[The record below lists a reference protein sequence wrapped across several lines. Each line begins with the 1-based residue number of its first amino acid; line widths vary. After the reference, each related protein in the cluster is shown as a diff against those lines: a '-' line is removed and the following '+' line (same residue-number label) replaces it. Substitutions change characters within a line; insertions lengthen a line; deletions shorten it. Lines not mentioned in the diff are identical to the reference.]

1 MSTCQIIR
9 RWDNGDII
17 YTGEHADL
25 LEAVEHCARSGV
37 SLYRAYLRRAG
48 MYEASLIGADLREAD
63 LRGADLR
70 GAILIGADLG
80 GADLRQADLSDAI
93 LRKVDLSEADL
104 DGADLDGADLD
115 GADLSEADL
124 RDAMGLSD
132 APAIPQLESA
142 ILAAILAG
150 GELRMGDWHTCDTT
164 HCRAGWAITLAGE
177 AGAKLEREH
186 GPAVAGALIY
196 HASCGYVPDFYAPDG
211 AALEDMRARA
221 EGEVQSS

>member
-1 MSTCQIIR
+1 VTDAVMSNQTIR
-9 RWDNGDII
+9 RWDTRAVI

-25 LEAVEHCARSGV
+25 CGAVEHCARSGV
-37 SLYRAYLRRAG
+37 SLYRADLNEANLIGAALRGAD
-48 MYEASLIGADLREAD
+48 MYEANLNEANLNGADLNEAILTWASLREADLREAD
-63 LRGADLR
+63 LRRAN
-70 GAILIGADLG
+70 LIGAK
-80 GADLRQADLSDAI
+80 LR
-93 LRKVDLSEADL
+93 
-104 DGADLDGADLD
+104 G
-115 GADLSEADL
+115 ADL
-124 RDAMGLSD
+124 RDAMGLPD

-196 HASCGYVPDFYAPDG
+196 HASCGYVPDFYADDG

-221 EGEVQSS
+221 EGEVQS